1 MDNLKTIN
9 SFILE
14 HAAKG
19 AHLRLDSR
27 QVEPGDVFFALAGQS
42 FDGRTFIPAAEK
54 KGASCIVSDAPA
66 GVQVKIPVLELPQ
79 LSRYLPGIASTYYNN
94 PSDFLQGIAVTGT
107 NGKTTVTHWISK
119 LMSDC
124 SIPCAVLGT
133 LGCYFANR
141 KIPIPSLTT
150 PDILSL
156 EDTLNTL
163 KGEGCKAFAMEA
175 SSIGLKQGRMQGLSL
190 KTAVFTNLSQ
200 DHLDYHGT
208 MQEYARAKEILF
220 DWPTLRNAVVNIDD
234 PVSDRFCAKAESR
247 ALQLIRYSRK
257 QQADLYV
264 SNLDQTSNGM
274 KFDLHWQNQS
284 ATVSVGFIGLFN
296 VENFLAAAG
305 AALVSNVSFDKVCT
319 LASQLQPPAGR
330 MQVVPGNGQ
339 PLVVVD
345 YAHTP
350 DAVIKVAET
359 LEEVKQHRKGA
370 LWIVLGAG
378 GDRDHTK
385 RPLMGQ
391 AAARSEHP
399 ILTSDNPRT
408 EDPQTIL
415 DQVAAGAPQAVKILD
430 RAKAIKYAVISAQP
444 EDVVLIA
451 GKGHEDYQ
459 EINLVKHHFSDVEQ
473 AAAAL
478 AERGE
483 KLNA

>member
-1 MDNLKTIN
+1 MDNLKTIQ

-42 FDGRTFIPAAEK
+42 FDGRTFIPTAEQR
-54 KGASCIVSDAPA
+54 GASCIVSDAPA
-66 GVQVKIPVLELPQ
+66 GVQVKIPVLELPELRQ
-79 LSRYLPGIASTYYNN
+79 YLPGIASTYYNN

-124 SIPCAVLGT
+124 SIPCAILGT
-133 LGCYFANR
+133 LGCYFAD
-141 KIPIPSLTT
+141 KQIPIPSLTT

-163 KGEGCKAFAMEA
+163 RSEGCKAFAMEA

-220 DWPTLRNAVVNIDD
+220 DWPTLRSAVVNIDD
-234 PVSDRFCAKAESR
+234 PVADNFCAKVENR
-247 ALQLIRYSRK
+247 GLQLIKYSRK
-257 QQADLYV
+257 QKADLYID
-264 SNLDQTSNGM
+264 NLDQTSSGM
-274 KFDLHWQNQS
+274 KFNLHWKDQIR
-284 ATVSVGFIGLFN
+284 AVSVGFIGLFN
-296 VENFLAAAG
+296 IENFLASAG
-305 AALVSNVSFDKVCT
+305 AALVSDVSFDKVCST
-319 LASQLQPPAGR
+319 ASQLQPPAGR
-330 MQVVPGNGQ
+330 MQIVPGSGR

-350 DAVIKVAET
+350 DAVLKVADA
-359 LEEVKQHRKGA
+359 LEEIKQHRQGS

-385 RPLMGQ
+385 RPMMGQ
-391 AAARSEHP
+391 AAAHAEYP
-399 ILTSDNPRT
+399 VLTSDNPRT

-415 DQVAAGAPQAVKILD
+415 DQVAVGAPQAVKILD
-430 RAKAIKYAVISAQP
+430 RAQAIKYAVNNARP

-459 EINLVKHHFSDVEQ
+459 EINRVRHHFSDVEQ
-473 AAAAL
+473 AIAAL

-483 KLNA
+483 RLNA